1 MYKSSRLNQFCVIIL
16 TLILVIV
23 SLMGIFVPVN
33 FMAVSQ
39 WFSPLVLTI
48 GALGLGVVMVFL
60 IQVLQTLTTRQIK
73 FCKWILFGL
82 LIILQIYIAFHFVD
96 YGRADSFYVRD
107 QAYKLAHGNFA
118 WKRYF
123 EIYSNNVNIAIMYAG
138 LIKLSMFFHLSTPWI
153 MISIIQFIWLDLG
166 LASALFLLKKWH
178 HENLTPLLVL
188 VWIFTIPFYAY
199 AIYDYTDIWVLPVVL
214 MVAAIGEFN
223 FKHKL
228 FKPILLSF
236 LMIFAAELKGNFW
249 ILVIAFFIILGIQTI
264 HQKQWKKIIKYFIIF
279 IITFVLCTL
288 GIKGLQNLTK
298 YQKNVNKSFSVTHWI
313 AMASDPN
320 SHGDYLK
327 KITLDDMD
335 TKNKN
340 ARSKHD
346 IKVIK
351 ENYKK
356 MRVKGFVRHS
366 FEKLQLFMT
375 SSTFDFQRL
384 TKQWQKVPA
393 WYLTQRKQIQYWIPN
408 LLQIGYLMLLFGTL
422 IYLFTRKID
431 GSQLLLVI
439 FTIGLIMFHIFI
451 WEVEERYSLPL
462 LPILI
467 IFGILG
473 WQSLLQKIQ
482 NNKHSKTANLI
493 GIDLILVSIIL
504 VGKQATTL
512 PVQEYYISGQ
522 NIGSYFDSQK
532 LTFKKNQSMITQIK
546 LPIKVDRLVIDVY
559 SGESNQV
566 KVEITQNNKIIVDK
580 KCLASELD
588 NIAISKAHKGKIK
601 VKVTNL
607 SSVPLKLEIGKS
619 SYSIDKDQIKGN
631 SKCYLQYQTYRKE

>member
-1 MYKSSRLNQFCVIIL
+1 
-16 TLILVIV
+16 
-23 SLMGIFVPVN
+23 
-33 FMAVSQ
+33 
-39 WFSPLVLTI
+39 
-48 GALGLGVVMVFL
+48 
-60 IQVLQTLTTRQIK
+60 
-73 FCKWILFGL
+73 
-82 LIILQIYIAFHFVD
+82 
-96 YGRADSFYVRD
+96 
-107 QAYKLAHGNFA
+107 
-118 WKRYF
+118 
-123 EIYSNNVNIAIMYAG
+123 
-138 LIKLSMFFHLSTPWI
+138 
-153 MISIIQFIWLDLG
+153 
-166 LASALFLLKKWH
+166 
-178 HENLTPLLVL
+178 
-188 VWIFTIPFYAY
+188 
-199 AIYDYTDIWVLPVVL
+199 
-214 MVAAIGEFN
+214 
-223 FKHKL
+223 
-228 FKPILLSF
+228 
-236 LMIFAAELKGNFW
+236 
-249 ILVIAFFIILGIQTI
+249 
-264 HQKQWKKIIKYFIIF
+264 
-279 IITFVLCTL
+279 
-288 GIKGLQNLTK
+288 
-298 YQKNVNKSFSVTHWI
+298 
-313 AMASDPN
+313 MASDPN

-340 ARSKHD
+340 VRSKHD

-351 ENYKK
+351 ENYQK
-356 MRVKGFVRHS
+356 MGVKGFVRHS

-482 NNKHSKTANLI
+482 NNKHSKIANLI
-493 GIDLILVSIIL
+493 GIGLILISIIL
-504 VGKQATTL
+504 IGKQAMTL

-566 KVEITQNNKIIVDK
+566 KVEITQNNKIIVNK

-588 NIAISKAHKGKIK
+588 SIAISKAHKGKIR

-607 SSVPLKLEIGKS
+607 SSTPLKLEVGKS
-619 SYSIDKDQIKGN
+619 SYPIDKDQIKGN